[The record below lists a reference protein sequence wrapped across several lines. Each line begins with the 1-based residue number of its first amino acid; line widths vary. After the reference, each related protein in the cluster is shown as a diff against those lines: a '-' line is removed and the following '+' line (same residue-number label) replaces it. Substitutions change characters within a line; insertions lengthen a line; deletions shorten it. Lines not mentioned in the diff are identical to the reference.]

1 MHRFYEIVIVYIGE
15 NTLSASLNFRL
26 ETHMTPEMFRT
37 PLHEIALS
45 IKLLRLGGIGQFL
58 AKAIEPPPLD
68 AVIEAEH
75 TLRGKCCYYTTI
87 GYLSLPDT

>member
-1 MHRFYEIVIVYIGE
+1 
-15 NTLSASLNFRL
+15 
-26 ETHMTPEMFRT
+26 MTPEMFRT

-75 TLRGKCCYYTTI
+75 TLRGTYKHRT
-87 GYLSLPDT
+87 YLTRVNYAICLVLATNM

>member
-1 MHRFYEIVIVYIGE
+1 
-15 NTLSASLNFRL
+15 
-26 ETHMTPEMFRT
+26 MFRT

-68 AVIEAEH
+68 AVIEAER
-75 TLRGKCCYYTTI
+75 TLRGITVCPQDCMSVKLAPSDLPCVTI
-87 GYLSLPDT
+87 TYKLL

>member
-1 MHRFYEIVIVYIGE
+1 MCIYKSGWFFY
-15 NTLSASLNFRL
+15 AFFSLRL

-75 TLRGKCCYYTTI
+75 TLRGTFKYRPTSQNANYSH
-87 GYLSLPDT
+87 LSCSGN